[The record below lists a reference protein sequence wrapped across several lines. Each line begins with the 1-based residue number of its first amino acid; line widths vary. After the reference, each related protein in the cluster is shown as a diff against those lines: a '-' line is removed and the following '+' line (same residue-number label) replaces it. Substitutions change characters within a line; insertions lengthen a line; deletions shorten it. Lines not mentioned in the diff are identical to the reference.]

1 MTDRAGR
8 VAAIAA
14 VPILVIA
21 AVPVVVS
28 GGGRWTV
35 VLTAATVSLLLTMAL
50 VHPRWSAQV
59 RCGYYGGLLV
69 LMTALVAA
77 DPYAMFGS
85 WVLAVHAIVL
95 FPARW
100 AFAWAAVG
108 AVLLTFAQ
116 GGVGPT
122 APPVVSLLS
131 PILVA
136 GWVVARESEVRRR
149 TAAELAAANMSLA
162 ETNARLGAANRDL
175 TVAAATEERLRG
187 RLLAQARAVGVQDER
202 HRIARELHDT
212 VAQDLSAVV
221 TLLETTLAEP
231 APDPARIGRAR
242 DVARSGLAE
251 ARRAFAFVQP
261 ADAVERNGVAAAATL
276 GCGRSTTAETLTCL
290 RALPTGALDAQHAM
304 FGAAAYGNPTVPTGP
319 ADALARGDV
328 ARVPVLAGFTR
339 DEHRFTAGLLA
350 LAGYRIPAADL
361 PRLFAQG
368 FGTRAP
374 EVLDRYRSVGDA
386 ALVWSAA
393 YTDAMWV
400 CPGAAVHR
408 QLAAHVPVFT
418 YEFADE
424 NAQPFVD
431 LPADFPAGASH
442 ASELPNLFEVKGR
455 GPVAGDRYTDGQRA
469 LADTMIGYWTA
480 FARTGDPNHD
490 GAPTWP
496 RGTTLRLA
504 PGDVSTV
511 DLDATHQCRF
521 WQP

>member
-1 MTDRAGR
+1 MDLRRQLPLCVLLLLATVGCGPTEADTTAVHVSAGDVRGVRDGAVTRFRGVPYAAPPVGDLRWRPPQPAPSWTGTRAATTSGPACAQGPAR
-8 VAAIAA
+8 PEASEDCLHLDVT
-14 VPILVIA
+14 VPA
-21 AVPVVVS
+21 
-28 GGGRWTV
+28 GGGRAKPVMVW
-35 VLTAATVSLLLTMAL
+35 LHGGGFSEGAGSDYDPRRLATAGDV
-50 VHPRWSAQV
+50 
-59 RCGYYGGLLV
+59 
-69 LMTALVAA
+69 
-77 DPYAMFGS
+77 
-85 WVLAVHAIVL
+85 I
-95 FPARW
+95 
-100 AFAWAAVG
+100 
-108 AVLLTFAQ
+108 
-116 GGVGPT
+116 
-122 APPVVSLLS
+122 VVSVDFRLGVYGFYGLPGLDGSGTFGLQDQQAALRWVRENIGSFGGDPGTVTVFGESGGAIGTCLQLLS
-131 PILVA
+131 P
-136 GWVVARESEVRRR
+136 GARG
-149 TAAELAAANMSLA
+149 LFH
-162 ETNARLGAANRDL
+162 
-175 TVAAATEERLRG
+175 
-187 RLLAQARAVGVQDER
+187 RAVLQSGTCTQRV
-202 HRIARELHDT
+202 
-212 VAQDLSAVV
+212 
-221 TLLETTLAEP
+221 LEGATWTDNP
-231 APDPARIGRAR
+231 
-242 DVARSGLAE
+242 
-251 ARRAFAFVQP
+251 AFAFVQP
-261 ADAVERNGVAAAATL
+261 SDAVERNGVAAAAAL

-304 FGAAAYGNPTVPTGP
+304 FGAAAYGNPTVPTAP

-368 FGTRAP
+368 FGARAP

-455 GPVAGDRYTDGQRA
+455 RPVTGDRYTDGQRA

-511 DLDATHQCRF
+511 DLDATHRCRF
-521 WQP
+521 WQQQSPR